1 MATAIFGKGK
11 LHGLEGFDY
20 EQAYLE
26 EVSNFKDAALGV
38 DGNDVAAALILKDE
52 GRTDLL
58 DRLHKREIHCVV
70 SVDEESRFEDLQ
82 FE

>member
-1 MATAIFGKGK
+1 MATAVVGKGK

-38 DGNDVAAALILKDE
+38 SGDDVSAALILIDQGE
-52 GRTDLL
+52 TNLL
-58 DRLHKREIHCVV
+58 ERLHRREIHCVV
-70 SVDEESRFEDLQ
+70 SVDEESRFEDLE